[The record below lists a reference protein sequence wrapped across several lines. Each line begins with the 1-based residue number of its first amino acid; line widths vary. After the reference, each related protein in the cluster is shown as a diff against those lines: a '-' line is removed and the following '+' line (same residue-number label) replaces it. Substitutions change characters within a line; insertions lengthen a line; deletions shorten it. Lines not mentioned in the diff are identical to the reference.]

1 MNELDGILPADGWS
15 REEILEHLR
24 RLAAAD
30 PDYAGG
36 RTWSLVYYLG
46 AGHTRLLQEAHNL
59 FLSANALNPMAFKSL
74 TRMEHAVVRMTAG
87 LLHGDD
93 QVCGTMT
100 SGGTESCLLAVKTY
114 RDRARARRP
123 WIRRPEMIL
132 PASAHVAW
140 EKGAAYFDVKAVH
153 VPLGADFRVDPEAVQ
168 RRVGRNTVMILGSA
182 PQYPHGVVDP
192 IGELGRIAQSRGIP
206 LHVDACVGG
215 YLLPFVERLGH
226 PVPAFDFRVPGVT
239 SISADTHKYGYGAK
253 GASVILYRNPEYLK
267 HQLFVY
273 PDWPGGIFASAGL
286 LGTRPGGSIAAAW
299 AAMMALGEAGY
310 LENARRIMQATRQLI
325 EGIGNIPGLE
335 VLGRPPMSLFAYR
348 AMDPQVNIFA
358 VGDRL
363 EARGWHVD
371 RQQRPD
377 CLHAMV
383 TPRHLEVV
391 PAFLGDLAAAVDAVR
406 ADPSLAKAGSAPM
419 YGLVG
424 RLPLRGLVQRNV
436 RDMLLALYGPQ
447 GRFPVMAGAPDGGE
461 ESTTAAEPPALRARG
476 WWARWKQRRDR
487 GRG

>member
-1 MNELDGILPADGWS
+1 
-15 REEILEHLR
+15 
-24 RLAAAD
+24 
-30 PDYAGG
+30 
-36 RTWSLVYYLG
+36 
-46 AGHTRLLQEAHNL
+46 
-59 FLSANALNPMAFKSL
+59 
-74 TRMEHAVVRMTAG
+74 
-87 LLHGDD
+87 
-93 QVCGTMT
+93 
-100 SGGTESCLLAVKTY
+100 
-114 RDRARARRP
+114 
-123 WIRRPEMIL
+123 
-132 PASAHVAW
+132 
-140 EKGAAYFDVKAVH
+140 
-153 VPLGADFRVDPEAVQ
+153 
-168 RRVGRNTVMILGSA
+168 
-182 PQYPHGVVDP
+182 
-192 IGELGRIAQSRGIP
+192 
-206 LHVDACVGG
+206 VDACVGG

-253 GASVILYRNPEYLK
+253 GASVILYRNLEYLK

-348 AMDPQVNIFA
+348 ATDPQVNIFA

-424 RLPLRGLVQRNV
+424 RLPLRGLVRRNV
-436 RDMLLALYGPQ
+436 RDMLLALYGPE
-447 GRFPVMAGAPDGGE
+447 GRFPAMAGAPDGGE
-461 ESTTAAEPPALRARG
+461 ESTTAAEPAALRALG
-476 WWARWKQRRDR
+476 WWVRWKQRRDR
-487 GRG
+487 GTG